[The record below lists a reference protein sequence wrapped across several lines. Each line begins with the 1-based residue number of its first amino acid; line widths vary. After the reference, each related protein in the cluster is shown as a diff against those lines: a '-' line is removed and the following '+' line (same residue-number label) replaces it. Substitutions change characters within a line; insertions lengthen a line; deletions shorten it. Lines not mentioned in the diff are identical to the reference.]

1 MGLFKKKKKVDYDA
15 KAHEI
20 ERNIWEL
27 ENKQILYL
35 DKLKGVVAK
44 QAEYKEAA
52 KRETDKNMQRHY
64 ANLYLNAEKE
74 KEQYAYSINEISKE
88 IVSNAKM
95 AQLVDTQALF
105 VQLENMQSL
114 SLEEIGQ
121 MSESITTSRQ
131 KREALTQLRNE
142 AIDKA
147 MYHSSAVQPQNL
159 RADELLGSWAQEE
172 ENERREREEKEKLER
187 EQAAAEKAV
196 EEQKQAQEQAQA
208 QGEEQAEESK
218 SDDEVEKFLRSLKAG
233 DDV

>member
-1 MGLFKKKKKVDYDA
+1 MSWFKKKKKVDYDA

-27 ENKQILYL
+27 ENKQIVYL
-35 DKLKGVVAK
+35 DKLKGVVSK

-52 KRETDKNMQRHY
+52 RRETDKNMQRHY

-105 VQLENMQSL
+105 VQLESMQSL

-121 MSESITTSRQ
+121 MSDSITMSRQ

-147 MYHSSAVQPQNL
+147 MYHSSAVQSQNI
-159 RADELLGSWAQEE
+159 RADELLGTWAQEE
-172 ENERREREEKEKLER
+172 ENERREKEEKERLLKEEADAKAALQK
-187 EQAAAEKAV
+187 EQALKEEVVEEKAEEETSGDEEV
-196 EEQKQAQEQAQA
+196 EE
-208 QGEEQAEESK
+208 
-218 SDDEVEKFLRSLKAG
+218 FLRSLKAG
-233 DDV
+233 EDV